1 MATVLVVHHAADTP
15 FVEESLAPLLP
26 ILGFDR
32 VRVEPSDLMLRGT
45 RPAVDLVLAVI
56 SGAALEARAVVSE
69 VTAALKRRHRTVAI
83 VLDVSLIERLPE
95 ELALL
100 PAVHL
105 RPDGGDKP
113 LFEQLKALLQP
124 VARASTAKG
133 RTRGVTADARA
144 ARLRSQPAWDAP
156 VFSSLLKQSVE
167 TYDVFGTA
175 ELVESFA
182 DYVDVTNGSY
192 PADNASDDLATL
204 RSKRQFHQLCR
215 YAGVLVEK
223 GTPAPVVRR
232 QYAQALIEQKKYDHA
247 LDVLQSVVNEC
258 KPDDNEAIEARG
270 LMGRLYKQQYVDATG
285 GDERLLKQAVEE
297 YKEAAKNAPG
307 NYWPAVNYVS
317 CTLRAHR
324 DGFAWANTDDARHR
338 AEDIVAGLTQR
349 WSNEKPK
356 AWDQASYVEA
366 LVALEKFALAKDA
379 LSAYLANR
387 GADSF
392 EVSSTYRQV
401 VEVLQLD
408 RDTRGREL
416 VDRLWNA
423 VDEHRSGGAF
433 SDFTKWPA
441 AMLVRVSDE
450 EWQPKGIP
458 GLKETGRLG
467 TVVSIEGS
475 KATVQALYRDSMVV
489 TVDLGHPAEEIREC
503 KRTVPFVGVAK
514 SYTRGTET
522 YSESGSHALIA
533 VIDNGIDVL
542 HEAFLDD
549 NKGSRI
555 VAIWDQ
561 RDTSESPP
569 SKAGFDSNLNYG
581 RLHTHTE
588 IAQMLSSGVI
598 PGKLR
603 DRNFDPEN
611 IDYGH
616 GTHVASIAAGRET
629 VNFGGGVA
637 PEARLAVVIPTT
649 DEPLGYSN
657 ALLGALQFID
667 QLADNEQLPVVVN
680 VSLGTNGGAHD
691 GRSPLEVAFEAFS
704 KGGAKPGRVVVKS
717 AGNEGESECHV
728 ETFIGQGNNGR
739 ISWTRFPDSPL
750 PADQIEVWWPFA
762 NEYTFTLESPN
773 RSTSSAVH
781 LGQRKFDD
789 VLQDTGVR
797 MVLSER
803 VRDNGMN
810 RLKIRIGGDMS
821 IVPDGT
827 WTLKIHAPVIGN
839 AKIPI
844 HAWIERREGKQSRF
858 LKASPSMTLS
868 VPATAQSVIAV
879 GSIALG
885 PTDED
890 PVEVDASSSQ
900 GPTRD
905 NRDKPDLSAPGVGI
919 MAAKSGSTVDAVA
932 MSGTSMAA
940 PHVTGAVALALSR
953 AHRAGIDAPAATELL
968 VELAHRAKGYTG
980 QPDPITGF
988 GTLNV
993 PAFLNAFSI
1002 EPPDED

>member
-1 MATVLVVHHAADTP
+1 MATVIVVHHSDDKP

-32 VRVEPSDLMLRGT
+32 VHTEPADLRLQSGG
-45 RPAVDLVLAVI
+45 PAVDLVLVII
-56 SGAALEARAVVSE
+56 SGSALEDRSAVRDM
-69 VTAALKRRHRTVAI
+69 TAAIEGRHRTLPI
-83 VLDVSLIERLPE
+83 ILDVSLIERLPE

-105 RPDGGDKP
+105 RPDGGKP

-124 VARASTAKG
+124 VTRGSTTKG
-133 RTRGVTADARA
+133 RTFRVAADVGA
-144 ARLRSQPAWDAP
+144 AESGSLYAWDAL
-156 VFSSLLKQSVE
+156 VFSSLLKQSVD
-167 TYDVFGTA
+167 TYDLFGTA

-182 DYVDVTNGSY
+182 AYLDVTNESY
-192 PADNASDDLATL
+192 PADHASRDLETL
-204 RSKRQFHQLCR
+204 RSKRQFHMLCR
-215 YAGVLVEK
+215 YAGALVDK
-223 GTPAPVVRR
+223 GTAPPVVRR
-232 QYAQALIEQKKYDHA
+232 QFAQALVEQKRHDHA
-247 LDVLQSVVNEC
+247 LDVLQSVVNDCE
-258 KPDDNEAIEARG
+258 PEDHEAVEARG
-270 LMGRLYKQQYVDATG
+270 LMGRLYKQRYVDANR
-285 GDERLLKQAVEE
+285 GDEQLLKQAVEE
-297 YKEAAKNAPG
+297 YKEAAKHAPT
-307 NYWPAVNYVS
+307 NYWPAINYVS

-324 DGFAWANTDDARHR
+324 DGFAWADADDARQR
-338 AEDIVAGLTQR
+338 AERIVAGLTLR
-349 WSNEKPK
+349 WSHAEPK
-356 AWDQASYVEA
+356 AWDQASYAEA
-366 LVALEKFALAKDA
+366 MVALERFELANDA
-379 LSAYLANR
+379 LSAYFSNR
-387 GADSF
+387 GTDSF
-392 EVSSTYRQV
+392 EVSSTYRQF

-408 RDTRGREL
+408 RDERGREL

-433 SDFTKWPA
+433 SDVTKWPTT
-441 AMLVRVSDE
+441 MLVRVSDE
-450 EWQPKGIP
+450 EWQPNGMP
-458 GLKETGRLG
+458 GLKEKGRLG

-475 KATVQALYRDSMVV
+475 KATVQALYRDSMVI
-489 TVDLGHPAEEIREC
+489 TVDPGHPAEEIKEC
-503 KRTVPFVGVAK
+503 RRTVPFVGVAK

-542 HEAFLDD
+542 HEAFLDN

-561 RDTSESPP
+561 RDPSGPPP
-569 SKAGFDSNLNYG
+569 SKAGFDSSLSYG
-581 RLHTHTE
+581 RLHTQE
-588 IAQMLSSGVI
+588 DIAQMLPRGPIS
-598 PGKLR
+598 GKLR
-603 DRNFDPEN
+603 DRNLDQN
-611 IDYGH
+611 DIDFGH

-629 VNFGGGVA
+629 INFGGGVA

-649 DEPLGYSN
+649 DEPLGYSD
-657 ALLGALQFID
+657 ALLGALKFID
-667 QLADNEQLPVVVN
+667 QLADKERLPVVVN

-691 GRSPLEVAFEAFS
+691 GRSPLEVAFEEFS

-739 ISWTRFPDSPL
+739 IRWTRFPDSPL

-773 RSTSSAVH
+773 GSKSSTVH

-789 VLQDTGVR
+789 VVQDTGVR

-810 RLKIRIGGDMS
+810 RLKVRIGGDLS

-827 WTLKIHAPVIGN
+827 WTLRIHAPAIGN
-839 AKIPI
+839 AVIPI
-844 HAWIERREGKQSRF
+844 HAWIERREGTRSRF
-858 LKASPSMTLS
+858 LQASPRMTLS

-885 PTDED
+885 PTDAD
-890 PVEVDASSSQ
+890 PVEVDSSSSR

-905 NRDKPDLSAPGVGI
+905 DRDKPDLSAPGVKI
-919 MAAKSGSTVDAVA
+919 VAARSGSTVDAVE

-953 AHRAGIDAPAATELL
+953 AHRAGIDAPAANELVVVL
-968 VELAHRAKGYTG
+968 TQKAKGYQG

-993 PAFLNAFSI
+993 AAFLNAFSI
-1002 EPPDED
+1002 EPPDEG